1 MYWLDLIIIATIA
14 WFTFSAF
21 SSGLIREIV
30 TVVAVV
36 VGGVLAG
43 RFYTDLAENIEFL
56 ISDDTTRSLVA
67 FVAIFAGIVVVG
79 HIGGITLRR
88 LAAILMLGPFDRLG
102 GALFGFAK
110 GLLLVEILLIA
121 VSAYPVSSRFGEAI
135 DRSALAPV
143 FLDGV
148 PVMLRLLPDEF
159 SEALETLDPPAV
171 DAVTPPL

>member
-1 MYWLDLIIIATIA
+1 MYWLDLIIVATIA

-36 VGGVLAG
+36 LGGVLAG
-43 RFYTDLAENIEFL
+43 RFYADLAESIEFL
-56 ISDDTTRSLVA
+56 ISDDTTRSFVA

-79 HIGGITLRR
+79 QVAGITLRR
-88 LAAILMLGPFDRLG
+88 LAAILMLGPFDHLG
-102 GALFGFAK
+102 GALFGLAK

-121 VSAYPVSSRFGEAI
+121 VSVYPVSSQFGEAI

-148 PVMLRLLPDEF
+148 PVMLLLLPDEF
-159 SEALETLDPPAV
+159 SEALEALHQPAV
-171 DAVTPPL
+171 EVATPPL